1 VFSVASMRGP
11 VTSAHFGLLKR
22 PSKPRTLAGRT
33 SRLHKRTYTEVGLAV
48 LGIPTET
55 PAMASPRRVMTPAA
69 AADWGVAAVLI
80 VTLAQYAYVGRF
92 ARYLAD
98 DYANKIS
105 VSVRGYWA
113 QQVAEYLQHGGRF
126 SAGGA
131 IDAVAL
137 LSEFFVQ
144 LLPGLLLVVWT
155 VAIMA
160 AVRSLV
166 PSISR
171 LASVTVAMGLVFITL
186 HITPNPFLSLYWMTG
201 SLTYTVP
208 LVLGT
213 ALVAMIASRRAP
225 SWTTILAAGL
235 LAFVAG
241 GFNETYAGVQLIA
254 IGSALLGALFAVWP
268 VSRRSR
274 TLLMSSCLGTLG
286 ALVVLVLSPG
296 NALRFRET
304 TALLL
309 TPRPSLA
316 QLPAVTINFA
326 MQFVKSTFV
335 ANWGS
340 LLTVG
345 ALLALIGAR
354 TDTSIRL
361 NWSRGLL
368 IVFYVAAV
376 AMIAMVV
383 SFAPTAYV
391 ESLMQPSYGEITP
404 VFIGIC
410 AVAVAGWSLGK
421 YVRTL
426 LVNHIDEG
434 RSSQKWKPRIVA
446 IATVLT
452 SCLVAAIP
460 AKSSITIWGERGAF
474 HAYAATKDAQAALAR
489 SAGQAGRPTVTVPP
503 LPANLGLFS
512 HLNNYELSPDPS
524 WWINGDEALYYG
536 VGSIRVRG

>member
-1 VFSVASMRGP
+1 
-11 VTSAHFGLLKR
+11 
-22 PSKPRTLAGRT
+22 
-33 SRLHKRTYTEVGLAV
+33 
-48 LGIPTET
+48 
-55 PAMASPRRVMTPAA
+55 MASPRRSVTLGT

-80 VTLAQYAYVGRF
+80 VTVAQYAYVGRF

-126 SAGGA
+126 SSGA
-131 IDAVAL
+131 ATDAVAL

-144 LLPGLLLVVWT
+144 VLPGLLLLVWV

-160 AVRSLV
+160 AVRSLI

-171 LASVTVAMGLVFITL
+171 LASVTVAFGVVFITL

-201 SLTYTVP
+201 SLTYVLP

-213 ALVAMIASRRAP
+213 ALVAMIASRRALD
-225 SWTTILAAGL
+225 WTTILAVGV

-254 IGSALLGALFAVWP
+254 IGSALLGSLVAVWH

-274 TLLMSSCLGTLG
+274 TLLISGCLGTLG
-286 ALVVLVLSPG
+286 ALVVIVLSPG
-296 NALRFRET
+296 NVLRFRET

-316 QLPAVTINFA
+316 QLPSVTFDYA
-326 MQFVKSTFV
+326 MQFLKSAFV

-345 ALLALIGAR
+345 ALLALIGGR
-354 TDTSIRL
+354 TATSIRV
-361 NWSRGLL
+361 SRNHGLL
-368 IVFYVAAV
+368 LVFFVAAV
-376 AMIAMVV
+376 AMIAVV
-383 SFAPTAYV
+383 ASFAPTAYV
-391 ESLMQPSYGEITP
+391 ESLIQPSYGQITP
-404 VFIGIC
+404 AFIGVC
-410 AVAVAGWSLGK
+410 AVAVAGWSLGR
-421 YVRTL
+421 YLRAF
-426 LVNHIDEG
+426 LVNRIEEG
-434 RSSQKWKPRIVA
+434 RIIQKWRPRIVG
-446 IATVLT
+446 IATVVT

-460 AKSSITIWGERGAF
+460 AKSSITIWNERGAL
-474 HAYAATKDAQAALAR
+474 HAYAATKDAQAALAQLAR
-489 SAGQAGRPTVTVPP
+489 QAGKPTVAVPP
-503 LPANLGLFS
+503 IPANLGLFS

-524 WWINGDEALYYG
+524 WWINRDEARYYG